1 MIGGL
6 ALVYVLRRIATPRWL
21 PFTLVGLV
29 VVNVGLAV
37 FWT

>member
-1 MIGGL
+1 VIRKVP
-6 ALVYVLRRIATPRWL
+6 APKWV

-29 VVNVGLAV
+29 VVNVGIAV